1 MIGGHAVSET
11 AKAAGAI
18 GNCLKSLA
26 LEAGEHGLQELQALL
41 AVAADIALQE
51 AGDRQEALAAFVSSK
66 PTLVWSR

>member
-1 MIGGHAVSET
+1 MIGGHAVNET

-26 LEAGEHGLQELQALL
+26 SEAGEHGLQDLQALL
-41 AVAADIALQE
+41 AMAADIALQE
-51 AGDRQEALAAFVSSK
+51 AGSQQEARIAFTGK